1 MSAFIPSLPRR
12 GRQHGAA
19 LVVVLILLLVMTWM
33 GVSSM
38 RGTAM
43 GERMSA
49 GIYDRSIAFQA
60 AEAALREGEAIIAT
74 RPVFP
79 TAGCSAGLCALR
91 ADLVTADLMRWED
104 SGTAWREAT
113 SVLEVD
119 NSGTSIDVDPE
130 LVIESMGM
138 GQNWLNCKKEIVVS
152 PLCESPRYLLTA
164 RSSEAGRARVLLQ
177 VSVAEFD

>member
-1 MSAFIPSLPRR
+1 MSAFIPSFPRR

-60 AEAALREGEAIIAT
+60 AEAALREGEALIQT
-74 RPVFP
+74 KPVYP
-79 TAGCSAGLCALR
+79 VAGCSAGLCALR
-91 ADLVTADLMRWED
+91 SDLGAGDVMRWED

-119 NSGTSIDVDPE
+119 NSGTSIDVNPE
-130 LVIESMGM
+130 LVIESMGL
-138 GQNWLNCKKEIVVS
+138 GENWGGCKKKNPRS
-152 PLCESPRYLLTA
+152 HLCLSPRYLLTA
-164 RSSEAGRARVLLQ
+164 RSSETGRARVLLQ
-177 VSVAEFD
+177 VNVAEFQ